1 MKKIELIENYLEEL
15 FPNPKCEINYS
26 KDYEL
31 LIATVLSAQTTDKRV
46 NEVTKDLWNKYPTLE
61 ALKEADIE
69 DLKTILRPLGNFN
82 KKAVYT
88 KGIATMI
95 VDKYNGIM
103 PRNRNKLEILPG
115 VGRKTV
121 NVVFSELNIEPQIA
135 VDTHVERVS
144 KRLYLA
150 AENDNVL
157 DIEMKLRRKF
167 KKETWSKRHKQL
179 VLFGRYYCKAISP
192 MCESCRLKDICNH
205 YKKEVQYDNRRKKK

>member
-1 MKKIELIENYLEEL
+1 MNKVQIIEEYIDNLI
-15 FPNPKCEINYS
+15 PNPKCELNYT

-31 LIATVLSAQTTDKRV
+31 LIAVMLSAQTTDKRV
-46 NEVTKDLWNKYPTLE
+46 NEVTKILFNKYKNLNE
-61 ALKEADIE
+61 IKNANIN
-69 DLKTILRPLGNFN
+69 DLKNILRPLGSFN
-82 KKAVYT
+82 KKAMYV
-88 KGIATMI
+88 KDIATI
-95 VDKYNGIM
+95 ICDKYKGIM
-103 PRNRNKLEILPG
+103 PRNRDNLESLPG

-121 NVVFSELNIEPQIA
+121 NVVFGELDIEPQIA

-179 VLFGRYYCKAISP
+179 VLFGRYYCKAIKP
-192 MCESCRLKDICNH
+192 ECNNCNLKDICR
-205 YKKEVQYDNRRKKK
+205 YYRKKDNNEKK

>member
-1 MKKIELIENYLEEL
+1 MNKVQIIEEYIDNLI
-15 FPNPKCEINYS
+15 PNPKCELNYT

-31 LIATVLSAQTTDKRV
+31 LIAVMLSAQTTDKRV
-46 NEVTKDLWNKYPTLE
+46 NEVTKILFNKYKNLNE
-61 ALKEADIE
+61 IKNANIN
-69 DLKTILRPLGNFN
+69 DLKNILRPLGSFN
-82 KKAVYT
+82 KKAMYV
-88 KGIATMI
+88 KDIATI
-95 VDKYNGIM
+95 ICDKYKGIM
-103 PRNRNKLEILPG
+103 PRNRDDLESLPG

-121 NVVFSELNIEPQIA
+121 NVVFGELDIEPQIA

-179 VLFGRYYCKAISP
+179 VLFGRYYCKAIKP
-192 MCESCRLKDICNH
+192 ECNNCNLKDICR
-205 YKKEVQYDNRRKKK
+205 YYRKKDNNEKK